1 MSRTFNRLHM
11 IADSRFF
18 MLITRAMNRNRVV
31 PLSADSRMSSARSS
45 WSSASIVSSVDL
57 KSPEPEV
64 KNQDSQALEAINS
77 TVCSRKL
84 LTSLITLLVLLI
96 LIGIV
101 LGVVI
106 PLKLMQN
113 SSITVTVSTV
123 TTTTKI

>member
-1 MSRTFNRLHM
+1 
-11 IADSRFF
+11 
-18 MLITRAMNRNRVV
+18 MNRNRVV

>member
-1 MSRTFNRLHM
+1 MSRTFNPLHM